1 MVGFLWEKCW
11 QFHCSEN
18 EVQTSFQDSVYV
30 ISSLDVHIFHT
41 DSLPS
46 SQHAFSWVPLTSSF
60 VPCRDQ
66 ESSSLWELLG
76 SVLCSFTLSLDSIP
90 SEQTSYNLQV
100 PLLDFMCMY
109 VPMCGW
115 VLVYIHRERSEPTL
129 GAYQSSGTFS
139 TLSLFGGSS
148 PSKIDGPVSK

>member
-46 SQHAFSWVPLTSSF
+46 SLRSAYIA
-60 VPCRDQ
+60 
-66 ESSSLWELLG
+66 LG
-76 SVLCSFTLSLDSIP
+76 GIKGRVLARQGLDSEARTVFKI
-90 SEQTSYNLQV
+90 
-100 PLLDFMCMY
+100 
-109 VPMCGW
+109 
-115 VLVYIHRERSEPTL
+115 
-129 GAYQSSGTFS
+129 
-139 TLSLFGGSS
+139 SLFG
-148 PSKIDGPVSK
+148 